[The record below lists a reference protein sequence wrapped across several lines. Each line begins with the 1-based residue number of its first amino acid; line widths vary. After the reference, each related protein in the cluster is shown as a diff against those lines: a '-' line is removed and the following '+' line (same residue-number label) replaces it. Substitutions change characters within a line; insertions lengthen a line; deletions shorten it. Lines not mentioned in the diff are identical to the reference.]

1 MRMILFTSVVV
12 TTFVLLTIIGFLA
25 SSWFKK
31 RKQHQQLEK
40 LLDEIK
46 ERQNS
51 RKNKLSRKFARH
63 FDMTEKA
70 AQEISDKL
78 ISAEKLF
85 LQQYIDQLLKQ
96 KPSDVVYDQLCELL
110 DFYLN
115 SLPNQD
121 KGASQNTPQHTASQ
135 EELTPSTP
143 DPVSNENAEAVPEPD
158 WGDVFD

>member
-1 MRMILFTSVVV
+1 MILFTSVLV
-12 TTFVLLTIIGFLA
+12 TTFVLLTIISFLA
-25 SSWFKK
+25 LSWFKK
-31 RKQHQQLEK
+31 RKQHQQLET
-40 LLDEIK
+40 LLNEIK

-51 RKNKLSRKFARH
+51 RKNKLSRKFARQ
-63 FDMTEKA
+63 FDMAEKD

-110 DFYLN
+110 DHYLI
-115 SLPNQD
+115 SLPNQN
-121 KGASQNTPQHTASQ
+121 KETSQNKSQHTSSQ
-135 EELTPSTP
+135 EELTSSTP
-143 DPVSNENAEAVPEPD
+143 EPASTENTEAISEPD